1 MYRTIYL
8 WYIFKVFN
16 LQERTNNT
24 IVYYMK
30 IIQDHDGHKSEIKIG
45 HTNVIQVQTSKGT
58 RKGNFEF
65 GKENIKIE

>member
-1 MYRTIYL
+1 M
-8 WYIFKVFN
+8 
-16 LQERTNNT
+16 
-24 IVYYMK
+24 YYMK